1 MAVGLF
7 SGGFQEGYYG
17 AMGRDYNHE
26 ESSYITIF
34 VTISLITTYCVF
46 KYFTYDG
53 DRKFEE
59 ENK

>member
-7 SGGFQEGYYG
+7 SGGIQEGYNI
-17 AMGRDYNHE
+17 AMGQDYNHD
-26 ESSYITIF
+26 ESSFIEIF
-34 VTISLITTYCVF
+34 ITISLITAYCVF

-59 ENK
+59 EKK

>member
-7 SGGFQEGYYG
+7 SGGIQEGYNAAIG
-17 AMGRDYNHE
+17 QDYNHE
-26 ESSYITIF
+26 ESSFIEIL